1 MATALGS
8 NGFVNICAAFPAGS
22 DRGLPIRIDS
32 RRTYKLDERKLHL
45 MHI

>member
-8 NGFVNICAAFPAGS
+8 NGFVTICAAFPAGS

-32 RRTYKLDERKLHL
+32 RRAHKLDERQLHL
-45 MHI
+45 MYI